1 MHLHLYHIL
10 RRTRHLILRLIW
22 ELHKH
27 QQSHDQQTVISL
39 PKLLRLQLPILQ
51 LSQIELVFMLE
62 EIYPEI
68 ANLQRSLHI
77 KKGGSVVTCKLI
89 YSS

>member
-10 RRTRHLILRLIW
+10 WKTVHLILTLIW
-22 ELHKH
+22 ELRMH
-27 QQSHDQQTVISL
+27 QLSHDQQTVISL

-51 LSQIELVFMLE
+51 LCQIELVLLLE
-62 EIYPEI
+62 DIYPEI

-77 KKGGSVVTCKLI
+77 KKGGSVVTCNFI
-89 YSS
+89 I